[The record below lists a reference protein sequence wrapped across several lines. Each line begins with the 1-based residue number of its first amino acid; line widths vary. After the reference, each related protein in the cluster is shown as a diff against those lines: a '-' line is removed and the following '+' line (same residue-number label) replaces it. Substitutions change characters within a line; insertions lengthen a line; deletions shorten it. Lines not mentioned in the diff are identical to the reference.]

1 MAMREDSNNMRINR
15 LGIATTVLEMGIVM
29 SGKTSVAHHE
39 FSAEFDIDKPMTL
52 KGTLVRWEMINP
64 HSWVHVDVEDA
75 SGNSVTWQIEGG
87 SPNELIRNGVTKN
100 TVEVGTV
107 LSIEGYLAK
116 DGTEKAV
123 GRNFVLEDGSRLF
136 LGGSGQRA
144 GSGQYIAVSVAS
156 P

>member
-1 MAMREDSNNMRINR
+1 MAMREDGNYMRINR
-15 LGIATTVLEMGIVM
+15 LGFAAIVLVMGIVI
-29 SGKTSVAHHE
+29 SGKPSVAHPA
-39 FSAEFDIDKPMTL
+39 FSAEFHIDKPMTM
-52 KGTLVRWEMINP
+52 KGTLVRWDMINP
-64 HSWVHVDVEDA
+64 HSWFHIDVEGD
-75 SGNSVTWQIEGG
+75 SGNTVTWQIEGG

-100 TVEVGTV
+100 TVEIGTV

-144 GSGQYIAVSVAS
+144 GSGQ
-156 P
+156 